1 MPSNRVRADYD
12 QLAQISRGFQ
22 TESDSAQRMIQSVRQ
37 AMDTLQGGDW
47 IGPGATAF
55 YTEMNG
61 QVLPSLNRLASAL
74 TEAARVTQQINT
86 MIHQAENEA
95 AAVLRRQS
103 GEGGGGPGS
112 PGGGGPGAGG
122 ESGGSGG
129 LTGIPFI
136 DGAIDN
142 LAKTFKLKGKFTSG
156 KGFEFGV
163 DLFSGALKSGEFFG
177 GYGKGELGGGLAGIG
192 LKKVDGK
199 WLLGGALEVYAAR
212 AKVEGTMVGDKDL
225 GWTGG
230 VDVKVL
236 QGKAFAGYYD
246 GSVGAEAGVNLASIK
261 GETGVNIAGA
271 NVGVNAEIGLKLEL
285 GLSIGKNTK
294 VKLGPISFGIS
305 FGGAK
310 K

>member
-1 MPSNRVRADYD
+1 MPSNRVRVDHD

-22 TESDSAQRMIQSVRQ
+22 TESDSAKSLIQSVRQ
-37 AMDTLQGGDW
+37 SMDTLQGGDW
-47 IGPGATAF
+47 VGPGATAF
-55 YTEMNG
+55 YAEMTG
-61 QVLPSLNRLASAL
+61 DVLPSLNRLSSAL
-74 TEAARVTQQINT
+74 GEASRVTQRISAAFR
-86 MIHQAENEA
+86 QAETEA
-95 AAVLRRQS
+95 AAVLRGQP
-103 GEGGGGPGS
+103 GQGGGGPGS
-112 PGGGGPGAGG
+112 PGGGPGAGG
-122 ESGGSGG
+122 DSGSSGG

>member
-1 MPSNRVRADYD
+1 MPSNRVRVDHD

-22 TESDSAQRMIQSVRQ
+22 TESDSARGLIQSVRQ
-37 AMDTLQGGDW
+37 SMDTLQGGDW
-47 IGPGATAF
+47 VGPGATAF
-55 YTEMNG
+55 YAEMTG
-61 QVLPSLNRLASAL
+61 DVLPSLNRLASGL
-74 TEAARVTQQINT
+74 GEASRVTQRISAAFR
-86 MIHQAENEA
+86 QAETEA
-95 AAVLRRQS
+95 AAVLRGQP
-103 GEGGGGPGS
+103 GQGGGGPGS
-112 PGGGGPGAGG
+112 PGGGPGAGG
-122 ESGGSGG
+122 DSGGSGG

-142 LAKTFKLKGKFTSG
+142 VLKTLKLKGKFTSG

-163 DLFSGALKSGEFFG
+163 DLFSGALKSGEFLG

-199 WLLGGALEVYAAR
+199 WLLGAVAEVYAAR
-212 AKVEGTMVGDKDL
+212 AKIEGTMVGDQDL

-236 QGKAFAGYYD
+236 QAKALAGYHD
-246 GSVGAEAGVNLASIK
+246 GSVGAEVGVNLASIK

-271 NVGVNAEIGLKLEL
+271 NVGVNAEIGFKLEL
-285 GLSIGKNTK
+285 GLSVGKNTK
-294 VKLGPISFGIS
+294 VKLGPFSFGIS

-310 K
+310 N

>member
-1 MPSNRVRADYD
+1 MPSNRVRVDHD

-22 TESDSAQRMIQSVRQ
+22 TESDSAKGLIQSVRQ
-37 AMDTLQGGDW
+37 SMDTLQGGDW
-47 IGPGATAF
+47 VGPGATAF
-55 YTEMNG
+55 YAEMTG
-61 QVLPSLNRLASAL
+61 DVLPSLNRLASAL
-74 TEAARVTQQINT
+74 GEASRVTQRISAAFR
-86 MIHQAENEA
+86 QAETEA
-95 AAVLRRQS
+95 AAVLRGQH
-103 GEGGGGPGS
+103 GQGGGGPGS
-112 PGGGGPGAGG
+112 PGGGPGAGG
-122 ESGGSGG
+122 DSGGSGG

>member
-1 MPSNRVRADYD
+1 MPSNRVRVDHD

-22 TESDSAQRMIQSVRQ
+22 TESDSARGLIQSVRQ
-37 AMDTLQGGDW
+37 SMDTLQGGDW
-47 IGPGATAF
+47 VGPGATAF
-55 YTEMNG
+55 YAEMNG
-61 QVLPSLNRLASAL
+61 DVLPSLNRLASAL
-74 TEAARVTQQINT
+74 GEASRVTQRISAAFR
-86 MIHQAENEA
+86 QAETEA
-95 AAVLRRQS
+95 AAVLRGQP
-103 GEGGGGPGS
+103 GQGGGGPGS
-112 PGGGGPGAGG
+112 PGGGPGAGG
-122 ESGGSGG
+122 DSGSSGG

-212 AKVEGTMVGDKDL
+212 AKVEGTLVGDKDL

>member
-1 MPSNRVRADYD
+1 MSSNRVRVDHD

-22 TESDSAQRMIQSVRQ
+22 TESDSARGLIQSVRQ
-37 AMDTLQGGDW
+37 SMDTLQGGDW
-47 IGPGATAF
+47 VGPGATAF
-55 YTEMNG
+55 YAEMNG
-61 QVLPSLNRLASAL
+61 DVLPSLTRLASAL
-74 TEAARVTQQINT
+74 SEAGRVTQRISAAFR
-86 MIHQAENEA
+86 QAEDQA
-95 AAVLRRQS
+95 AAVLRGQP
-103 GEGGGGPGS
+103 GQGGGGPGS
-112 PGGGGPGAGG
+112 PGGGPGAGG

-142 LAKTFKLKGKFTSG
+142 VLKTFKLKGKFTSG

>member
-1 MPSNRVRADYD
+1 MPSNRVRVDHD

-22 TESDSAQRMIQSVRQ
+22 TESDSAKGLIQSVRQ
-37 AMDTLQGGDW
+37 SMDTLQGGDW
-47 IGPGATAF
+47 VGPGATAF
-55 YTEMNG
+55 YAEMTG
-61 QVLPSLNRLASAL
+61 DVLPSLNRLASAL
-74 TEAARVTQQINT
+74 GEASRVTQRISAAFR
-86 MIHQAENEA
+86 QAETEA
-95 AAVLRRQS
+95 AAVLRGQP
-103 GEGGGGPGS
+103 GQGGGGPGS
-112 PGGGGPGAGG
+112 PGGGPGAGG
-122 ESGGSGG
+122 DSGGSGG

>member
-1 MPSNRVRADYD
+1 MPANRVRVDHD

-22 TESDSAQRMIQSVRQ
+22 TESDSAKGLIQSVRQ
-37 AMDTLQGGDW
+37 SMDTLQGGDW
-47 IGPGATAF
+47 VGPGATAF
-55 YTEMNG
+55 YAEMTG
-61 QVLPSLNRLASAL
+61 DVLPSLTRLASAL
-74 TEAARVTQQINT
+74 SEASRVTQRISAAFR
-86 MIHQAENEA
+86 QAEAEA
-95 AAVLRRQS
+95 AAVLRGQP
-103 GEGGGGPGS
+103 GQGGGGPGS
-112 PGGGGPGAGG
+112 SGGGPGAGG
-122 ESGGSGG
+122 DSGGSGG

-163 DLFSGALKSGEFFG
+163 DLFSGALKKGEFLD
-177 GYGKGELGGGLAGIG
+177 GYGKWEAGGGLAGIG

-199 WLLGGALEVYAAR
+199 WLLGGAAEVYAGR
-212 AKVEGTMVGDKDL
+212 VKVEGTMVGDQDL

-236 QGKAFAGYYD
+236 QAKAFAGYYD
-246 GSVGAEAGVNLASIK
+246 GSVGAEAGINLASIK

-285 GLSIGKNTK
+285 GLTIGKNTK
-294 VKLGPISFGIS
+294 VKLGPFSFGIS

>member
-1 MPSNRVRADYD
+1 MPSNRVRVDHD

-22 TESDSAQRMIQSVRQ
+22 TESDSAKGLIQSVRQ
-37 AMDTLQGGDW
+37 SMDTLQGGDW
-47 IGPGATAF
+47 VGPGATAF
-55 YTEMNG
+55 YAEMTG
-61 QVLPSLNRLASAL
+61 DVLPSLNRLASAL
-74 TEAARVTQQINT
+74 GEASRVTQRISAAFR
-86 MIHQAENEA
+86 QAEDEA
-95 AAVLRRQS
+95 AAVLRGQP
-103 GEGGGGPGS
+103 GQGGGGPGS
-112 PGGGGPGAGG
+112 PGGGPGAGG
-122 ESGGSGG
+122 DSGSSGG

>member
-1 MPSNRVRADYD
+1 MPSNRVRVDHD

-22 TESDSAQRMIQSVRQ
+22 TESDSARGLIQSVRQ
-37 AMDTLQGGDW
+37 SMDTLQGGDW
-47 IGPGATAF
+47 VGPGATAF
-55 YTEMNG
+55 YAEMNG
-61 QVLPSLNRLASAL
+61 DVLPSLNRLASAL
-74 TEAARVTQQINT
+74 GEASRVTQRISAAFR
-86 MIHQAENEA
+86 QAESEA
-95 AAVLRRQS
+95 AAVLRGQP
-103 GEGGGGPGS
+103 GQGGGTPGS
-112 PGGGGPGAGG
+112 GGSGPGAGG

-199 WLLGGALEVYAAR
+199 WLLGGAAEVYAAR
-212 AKVEGTMVGDKDL
+212 AKVEGTMVGDQDL

-271 NVGVNAEIGLKLEL
+271 NVGVNAEIGFKLEL
-285 GLSIGKNTK
+285 GLTVGKNTK

>member
-1 MPSNRVRADYD
+1 MPSNRVRVDHD

-22 TESDSAQRMIQSVRQ
+22 TESDSAKGLIQSVRQ
-37 AMDTLQGGDW
+37 SMDTLQGGDW
-47 IGPGATAF
+47 VGPGATAF
-55 YTEMNG
+55 YAEMTG
-61 QVLPSLNRLASAL
+61 DVLPSLNRLSSAL
-74 TEAARVTQQINT
+74 GEASRVTQRISAAFR
-86 MIHQAENEA
+86 QAETEA
-95 AAVLRRQS
+95 AAVLRGQP
-103 GEGGGGPGS
+103 GQGGGGPGS
-112 PGGGGPGAGG
+112 PGGGPGAGG
-122 ESGGSGG
+122 DSGSSGG

>member
-1 MPSNRVRADYD
+1 MPSNRVRVDHD

-22 TESDSAQRMIQSVRQ
+22 TESDSAKGLIQSVRQ
-37 AMDTLQGGDW
+37 SMDTLQGGDW
-47 IGPGATAF
+47 VGPGATAF
-55 YTEMNG
+55 YAEMTG
-61 QVLPSLNRLASAL
+61 DVLPSLNRLASAL
-74 TEAARVTQQINT
+74 GEASRVTQRISAAFR
-86 MIHQAENEA
+86 QAETEA
-95 AAVLRRQS
+95 AAVLRGQP
-103 GEGGGGPGS
+103 GQGGGGPGS
-112 PGGGGPGAGG
+112 PGGGPGAGG
-122 ESGGSGG
+122 DSGSSGG

>member
-1 MPSNRVRADYD
+1 
-12 QLAQISRGFQ
+12 
-22 TESDSAQRMIQSVRQ
+22 
-37 AMDTLQGGDW
+37 
-47 IGPGATAF
+47 
-55 YTEMNG
+55 
-61 QVLPSLNRLASAL
+61 
-74 TEAARVTQQINT
+74 
-86 MIHQAENEA
+86 
-95 AAVLRRQS
+95 
-103 GEGGGGPGS
+103 
-112 PGGGGPGAGG
+112 
-122 ESGGSGG
+122 
-129 LTGIPFI
+129 
-136 DGAIDN
+136 
-142 LAKTFKLKGKFTSG
+142 
-156 KGFEFGV
+156 
-163 DLFSGALKSGEFFG
+163 
-177 GYGKGELGGGLAGIG
+177 
-192 LKKVDGK
+192 
-199 WLLGGALEVYAAR
+199 
-212 AKVEGTMVGDKDL
+212 MVGDKDL

>member
-1 MPSNRVRADYD
+1 MPSNRVRVDHD

-22 TESDSAQRMIQSVRQ
+22 TESDSARGLIQSVRQ
-37 AMDTLQGGDW
+37 SMDTLQGGDW
-47 IGPGATAF
+47 VGPGATAF
-55 YTEMNG
+55 YAEMTG
-61 QVLPSLNRLASAL
+61 DVLPSLNRLASAL
-74 TEAARVTQQINT
+74 GEASRVTQRISAAFR
-86 MIHQAENEA
+86 QAEDEA
-95 AAVLRRQS
+95 AAVLRGQPGQGS
-103 GEGGGGPGS
+103 GGPGS
-112 PGGGGPGAGG
+112 PGGGPGAGG
-122 ESGGSGG
+122 DSGSSGG

>member
-1 MPSNRVRADYD
+1 
-12 QLAQISRGFQ
+12 
-22 TESDSAQRMIQSVRQ
+22 
-37 AMDTLQGGDW
+37 MDTLQGGDW
-47 IGPGATAF
+47 VGPGATAF
-55 YTEMNG
+55 YAEMNG
-61 QVLPSLNRLASAL
+61 DVLPSLNRLASAL
-74 TEAARVTQQINT
+74 GEASRVTQRISAGFR
-86 MIHQAENEA
+86 QAEAEA
-95 AAVLRRQS
+95 AAVLRGQP
-103 GEGGGGPGS
+103 GQGGGGPGS
-112 PGGGGPGAGG
+112 SGGGPGAGG
-122 ESGGSGG
+122 ESGSSGG

-271 NVGVNAEIGLKLEL
+271 NVGVNAEIGFKLEL
-285 GLSIGKNTK
+285 GLSVGKNTK

>member
-1 MPSNRVRADYD
+1 MPSNRVRVDHD

-22 TESDSAQRMIQSVRQ
+22 TESDSARGLIQSVRQ
-37 AMDTLQGGDW
+37 SMDTLQGGDW
-47 IGPGATAF
+47 VGPGATAF
-55 YTEMNG
+55 YAEMNG
-61 QVLPSLNRLASAL
+61 DVLPSLNRLASAL
-74 TEAARVTQQINT
+74 GEASRVTQRISAGFR
-86 MIHQAENEA
+86 QAEAEA
-95 AAVLRRQS
+95 AAVLRGQP
-103 GEGGGGPGS
+103 GQGGGGPGS
-112 PGGGGPGAGG
+112 PGGGPGAGG

-271 NVGVNAEIGLKLEL
+271 NVGVNAEIGFKLEL

>member
-1 MPSNRVRADYD
+1 MPSNRVRVDHD

-22 TESDSAQRMIQSVRQ
+22 TESDSAKSLIQSVRQ
-37 AMDTLQGGDW
+37 SMDTLQGGDW
-47 IGPGATAF
+47 VGPGATAF
-55 YTEMNG
+55 YAEMTG
-61 QVLPSLNRLASAL
+61 DVLPSLNRLASAL
-74 TEAARVTQQINT
+74 GEASRVTQRISAAFR
-86 MIHQAENEA
+86 QAETEA
-95 AAVLRRQS
+95 AAVLRGQP
-103 GEGGGGPGS
+103 GQGGGGPGS
-112 PGGGGPGAGG
+112 PGGGPGAGG
-122 ESGGSGG
+122 DSGSSGG

>member
-1 MPSNRVRADYD
+1 MPSNRVRADHD

-22 TESDSAQRMIQSVRQ
+22 SEADNAQRMTQSVRQ

-47 IGPGATAF
+47 VGPGATAF
-55 YTEMNG
+55 YAEMNG
-61 QVLPSLNRLASAL
+61 EVLPSLRRLSSAL
-74 TEAARVTQQINT
+74 GEAARATQQVSGILK
-86 MIHQAENEA
+86 QAETDA

-103 GEGGGGPGS
+103 G
-112 PGGGGPGAGG
+112 PGGGGDAGG
-122 ESGGSGG
+122 GG

-136 DGAIDN
+136 DSAIDN

-163 DLFSGALKSGEFFG
+163 DLFSGALAKGEFFD
-177 GYGKGELGGGLAGIG
+177 GYGKWEAGGGLAGIG

-199 WLLGGALEVYAAR
+199 WLLGGAAEVYAGR
-212 AKVEGTMVGDKDL
+212 VKVEGTMVGDQDL

-236 QGKAFAGYYD
+236 QAKAFAGYYD

-261 GETGVNIAGA
+261 GETGVNVAGV

-285 GLSIGKNTK
+285 GLTIGKNTK
-294 VKLGPISFGIS
+294 VKLGPFSFGIS

>member
-1 MPSNRVRADYD
+1 MPSNRVRVDHD

-22 TESDSAQRMIQSVRQ
+22 TESDSAKGLIQSVRQ
-37 AMDTLQGGDW
+37 SMDTLQGGDW
-47 IGPGATAF
+47 VGPGATAF
-55 YTEMNG
+55 YAEMTG
-61 QVLPSLNRLASAL
+61 DVLPSLNRLASAL
-74 TEAARVTQQINT
+74 GEASRVTQRISAAFR
-86 MIHQAENEA
+86 QAETEA
-95 AAVLRRQS
+95 AAVLRGQPS
-103 GEGGGGPGS
+103 QGGGGPGS
-112 PGGGGPGAGG
+112 PGGGPGAGG
-122 ESGGSGG
+122 DSGSSGG

-199 WLLGGALEVYAAR
+199 WLLGGAAEVYAAR
-212 AKVEGTMVGDKDL
+212 AKVEGTMVGDQDL

-271 NVGVNAEIGLKLEL
+271 NVGVNAEIGFKLEL
-285 GLSIGKNTK
+285 GLTVGKNTK

>member
-1 MPSNRVRADYD
+1 MPSSRVRVDHD

-22 TESDSAQRMIQSVRQ
+22 TESDSAKSLIKSVRQ
-37 AMDTLQGGDW
+37 SMDTLQGGDW
-47 IGPGATAF
+47 VGPGATAF
-55 YTEMNG
+55 YAEMTG
-61 QVLPSLNRLASAL
+61 DVLPSLNRLSSAL
-74 TEAARVTQQINT
+74 GEASRVTQRISAAFR
-86 MIHQAENEA
+86 QAEDEA
-95 AAVLRRQS
+95 AAVLRGQRGQ
-103 GEGGGGPGS
+103 GGGGPGS
-112 PGGGGPGAGG
+112 NGGGPGAGG
-122 ESGGSGG
+122 DSGGSGG

-163 DLFSGALKSGEFFG
+163 DLFSGALAKGEFLD
-177 GYGKGELGGGLAGIG
+177 GYGKWEAGGSLAGIG

-199 WLLGGALEVYAAR
+199 WLLGGAAEVYAGR
-212 AKVEGTMVGDKDL
+212 VKVEGTMVGDQDL

-236 QGKAFAGYYD
+236 QAKAFAGYYD
-246 GSVGAEAGVNLASIK
+246 GSVGAEVGVNLASIK

-285 GLSIGKNTK
+285 GLTVGKNTK
-294 VKLGPISFGIS
+294 VKLGPFSFGIS